1 MSINILNDKEVMLN
15 REIGLIEFYRRV
27 LAKTTDVT
35 VPLLERL
42 TYLCIVCKNC
52 DELFEVRVA
61 RLLKWNKEEPGKI
74 LPDGL
79 TAQAALGMVRE
90 AVVKLYD
97 EIYDVYHNILI
108 PELRAEKIYILDS
121 NEWNNAQQSWAYNYF
136 MQNHNINNTVGCM
149 LYFILNKKGRQNISD
164 RLLGKIKRVIHMT
177 GAYGA
182 ISRVMRLIG
191 KG

>member
-136 MQNHNINNTVGCM
+136 MQKLKSVKSKTNLPHMKKIQRRQYLACHKSANLNANFSNEANNT
-149 LYFILNKKGRQNISD
+149 KKFVPFAQF
-164 RLLGKIKRVIHMT
+164 
-177 GAYGA
+177 A
-182 ISRVMRLIG
+182 
-191 KG
+191 